1 MQKIIYEKWID
12 LSHRLKE
19 LKSLTVDESINYKI
33 ENAGVRALGQLMI
46 KGDYLSDQEKTF
58 IESVELDIMAPY
70 DKIIDQQDFQLKVED
85 FQYTIDKGNILV
97 KIEVGVHGVKQGE
110 DRYIVDQNQETLDE
124 IEALSRS
131 IKEQETKEVLP
142 QEAEPVEDIKKE
154 EEPVQTTYETKKRD
168 EKKESHEDMGVYY
181 LYVAR
186 DNDSY
191 SQIATKY
198 QVDEEMIR
206 TYNQGVLPEP
216 GQVIIVPYVITKDH
230 S

>member
-58 IESVELDIMAPY
+58 VESVELDIMAPY

-142 QEAEPVEDIKKE
+142 QEAESVEDIKKE
-154 EEPVQTTYETKKRD
+154 DEPVQTTYETKKRD
-168 EKKESHEDMGVYY
+168 EKKENHEDMGIYY